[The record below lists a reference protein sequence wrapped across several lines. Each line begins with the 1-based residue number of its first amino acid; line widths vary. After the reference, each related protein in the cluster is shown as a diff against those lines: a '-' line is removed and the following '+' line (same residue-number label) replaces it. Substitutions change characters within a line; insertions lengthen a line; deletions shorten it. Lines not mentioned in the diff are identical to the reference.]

1 MAAQKKSGL
10 GRGLDALFS
19 NSLMD
24 SDDSS
29 VIMVPISSIVPNPRQ
44 PRTRFTDEE
53 LAELTESIRE
63 HGIIQPLIV
72 NDQVEGKYTLIAG
85 ERRLRAAQMAGL
97 NSVPAITRQAD
108 DRELLELAL
117 IENIQR
123 EDLSPLEAA
132 EAYKSL
138 EENFNMTHEEISKRV
153 GKNRASVT
161 NTMRLLKL
169 PGEVQKALLEKKI
182 SEGHARVLL
191 SLPTPQAQISAMNYI
206 INNELSVR
214 QTEEYVRNLV
224 GDGKS
229 ASKSEKREL
238 PPEMKD
244 IEDRIRQAIGTKV
257 TLRPSKNG
265 SGSIN
270 IHYYS
275 AEELE
280 SIIEKLG
287 AH

>member
-24 SDDSS
+24 SNDS
-29 VIMVPISSIVPNPRQ
+29 VKMVSIASIVPNPRQ
-44 PRTRFTDEE
+44 PRTRFTDNELSE
-53 LAELTESIRE
+53 LADSIRE
-63 HGIIQPLIV
+63 HGVIQPLIV
-72 NDQVEGKYTLIAG
+72 SEQGDGTYTLIAG
-85 ERRLRAAQMAGL
+85 ERRLRASQIAGL
-97 NSVPAITRQAD
+97 NTVPVITRQAD

-138 EENFNMTHEEISKRV
+138 EENFNLTHEEISKRV

-182 SEGHARVLL
+182 TEGHARVLL
-191 SLPTPQAQISAMNYI
+191 SLPTPQAQINAMNHI
-206 INNELSVR
+206 IKNELNVR
-214 QTEEYVRNLV
+214 QTEEYIRSLLGESNKKTKTDKIDLTP
-224 GDGKS
+224 
-229 ASKSEKREL
+229 EL
-238 PPEMKD
+238 KE
-244 IEDRIRQAIGTKV
+244 IENKLRQSIGTKV
-257 TLRPSKNG
+257 SLRPSKNG
-265 SGSIN
+265 AGSIN

-275 AEELE
+275 DEELE
-280 SIIEKLG
+280 SIIDKLSSL
-287 AH
+287 

>member
-1 MAAQKKSGL
+1 M
-10 GRGLDALFS
+10 
-19 NSLMD
+19 
-24 SDDSS
+24 
-29 VIMVPISSIVPNPRQ
+29 
-44 PRTRFTDEE
+44 
-53 LAELTESIRE
+53 
-63 HGIIQPLIV
+63 IV
-72 NDQVEGKYTLIAG
+72 NDQGDGKYTLIAG

-97 NSVPAITRQAD
+97 NTVPAITRQAD

-191 SLPTPQAQISAMNYI
+191 SLPTPQAQINAMNYI

-224 GDGKS
+224 GDSKS

-244 IEDRIRQAIGTKV
+244 IEDRIRHAIGTKV

>member
-24 SDDSS
+24 ANDS
-29 VIMVPISSIVPNPRQ
+29 VKMVSISSIVPNPRQ
-44 PRTRFTDEE
+44 PRTRFTDNELSE
-53 LAELTESIRE
+53 LADSIRE
-63 HGIIQPLIV
+63 HGVIQPLIV
-72 NDQVEGKYTLIAG
+72 SEQGDGTYTLIAG
-85 ERRLRAAQMAGL
+85 ERRLRASQIAGL
-97 NSVPAITRQAD
+97 STVPVVTRQAD

-138 EENFNMTHEEISKRV
+138 EENFNLTHEEISKRV

-182 SEGHARVLL
+182 TEGHARVLL
-191 SLPTPQAQISAMNYI
+191 SLPTPQAQINAMNHI
-206 INNELSVR
+206 IKNELNVR
-214 QTEEYVRNLV
+214 QTEEYIRNLL
-224 GDGKS
+224 GESNKKTKTAKTD
-229 ASKSEKREL
+229 L
-238 PPEMKD
+238 TPEMKE
-244 IEDRIRQAIGTKV
+244 IENKLRQSIGTKV
-257 TLRPSKNG
+257 SLRPTKNG
-265 SGSIN
+265 AGSIS

-275 AEELE
+275 DEELE
-280 SIIEKLG
+280 SIIDKLSSL
-287 AH
+287 

>member
-24 SDDSS
+24 ANDSVKTVS
-29 VIMVPISSIVPNPRQ
+29 ISSIVPNPRQ
-44 PRTRFTDEE
+44 PRTRFTDNELSE
-53 LAELTESIRE
+53 LADSIRE
-63 HGIIQPLIV
+63 HGVIQPLIV
-72 NDQVEGKYTLIAG
+72 SEQGDGTYTLIAG
-85 ERRLRAAQMAGL
+85 ERRLRASQIAGL
-97 NSVPAITRQAD
+97 NTVPVVTRQAD

-138 EENFNMTHEEISKRV
+138 EENFNLTHEEISKRV

-182 SEGHARVLL
+182 TEGHARVLL
-191 SLPTPQAQISAMNYI
+191 SLPTPQAQINAMNHI
-206 INNELSVR
+206 INNDLNVR
-214 QTEEYVRNLV
+214 QAEDYIRSLLGEKKGTADKSKNTLSPEFVEIENNL
-224 GDGKS
+224 
-229 ASKSEKREL
+229 
-238 PPEMKD
+238 
-244 IEDRIRQAIGTKV
+244 RQLIGAKV
-257 TLRPSKNG
+257 SLRPGKNG
-265 SGSIN
+265 SGSIS

-275 AEELE
+275 AEDLE
-280 SIIEKLG
+280 SIIDRLSN
-287 AH
+287 H

>member
-24 SDDSS
+24 DDTS
-29 VIMVPISSIVPNPRQ
+29 VKTVPLTSIVPNPRQ

-53 LAELTESIRE
+53 LAELADSIRE
-63 HGIIQPLIV
+63 HGVIQPLV
-72 NDQVEGKYTLIAG
+72 VSEQSDGTYVLIAG
-85 ERRLRAAQMAGL
+85 ERRLRASMLAGL
-97 NSVPAITRQAD
+97 SSVPVVTRQAD

-138 EENFNMTHEEISKRV
+138 EENFNLTHEEISKRV
-153 GKNRASVT
+153 GKNRASIT

-169 PGEVQKALLEKKI
+169 PGDVQKALLEKKI
-182 SEGHARVLL
+182 TEGHARVLL
-191 SLPTPQAQISAMNYI
+191 SLPTPQAQINAMNHI
-206 INNELSVR
+206 INNDLNVR
-214 QTEEYVRNLV
+214 QTEEYVRSLV
-224 GDGKS
+224 G
-229 ASKSEKREL
+229 EKKAAPKNTKQALE
-238 PPEMKD
+238 PEMQ
-244 IEDRIRQAIGTKV
+244 ELEERLRQLIGTKV
-257 TLRPSKNG
+257 SLRPTKNG
-265 SGSIN
+265 AGSIN

-280 SIIEKLG
+280 SIIEKLST
-287 AH
+287 H

>member
-19 NSLMD
+19 NSLLD
-24 SDDSS
+24 ENDT
-29 VIMVPISSIVPNPRQ
+29 VKNVAITAIIPNPHQ

-53 LAELTESIRE
+53 LSELADSIRE
-63 HGIIQPLIV
+63 HGVIQPLIV
-72 NDQVEGKYTLIAG
+72 SDHSDGTYTLIAG
-85 ERRLRAAQMAGL
+85 ERRLRASQIAGL
-97 NSVPAITRQAD
+97 STVPVVIRQAD

-138 EENFNMTHEEISKRV
+138 EENFNLTHEEISKRV
-153 GKNRASVT
+153 GKNRASIT

-169 PGEVQKALLEKKI
+169 PGEVQKGLLEKKI
-182 SEGHARVLL
+182 TEGHARVLL
-191 SLPTPQAQISAMNYI
+191 SLPTPMAQINAMNHI
-206 INNELSVR
+206 INNDLNVR

-224 GDGKS
+224 GEKKS
-229 ASKSEKREL
+229 SAKNSQKTLE
-238 PPEMKD
+238 PEMKEL
-244 IEDRIRQAIGTKV
+244 EDRLRETIGTKV
-257 TLRPSKNG
+257 SLRPTKNG
-265 SGSIN
+265 AGSIN

-275 AEELE
+275 AEELAA
-280 SIIEKLG
+280 IVEKLG
-287 AH
+287 LH

>member
-24 SDDSS
+24 DNDS
-29 VIMVPISSIVPNPRQ
+29 VKTVAISSIFPNPRQ
-44 PRTRFTDEE
+44 PRTRFTDNELSE
-53 LAELTESIRE
+53 LADSIRE
-63 HGIIQPLIV
+63 HGVIQPLIV
-72 NDQVEGKYTLIAG
+72 SEQSDGTYTLIAG
-85 ERRLRAAQMAGL
+85 ERRLRASQIAGL
-97 NSVPAITRQAD
+97 STVPVVTRQAD

-138 EENFNMTHEEISKRV
+138 EENFNLTHEEISKRV

-182 SEGHARVLL
+182 TEGHARVLL
-191 SLPTPQAQISAMNYI
+191 SLPTPQAQINAMNHI
-206 INNELSVR
+206 IKNELSVR
-214 QTEEYVRNLV
+214 QTEEYIRNLL
-224 GDGKS
+224 GESNKKPKTAKTGLTP
-229 ASKSEKREL
+229 EL
-238 PPEMKD
+238 KE
-244 IEDRIRQAIGTKV
+244 IEDKLRQSIGTKV
-257 TLRPSKNG
+257 SLRPTKNG
-265 SGSIN
+265 AGSIN

-275 AEELE
+275 DEELE
-280 SIIEKLG
+280 AIIDKLSSL
-287 AH
+287 

>member
-24 SDDSS
+24 ANDS
-29 VIMVPISSIVPNPRQ
+29 VKMVSISSIVPNPRQ
-44 PRTRFTDEE
+44 PRTRFTDNELSE
-53 LAELTESIRE
+53 LADSIRE
-63 HGIIQPLIV
+63 HGVIQPLIV
-72 NDQVEGKYTLIAG
+72 SEQGDGTYTLIAG
-85 ERRLRAAQMAGL
+85 ERRLRASQIAGL
-97 NSVPAITRQAD
+97 NTVPVVTRQAD

-138 EENFNMTHEEISKRV
+138 EENFNLTHEEISKRV

-182 SEGHARVLL
+182 TEGHARVLL
-191 SLPTPQAQISAMNYI
+191 SLPTPQAQINAMNHI
-206 INNELSVR
+206 IKNELNVR
-214 QTEEYVRNLV
+214 QTEEYIRNLL
-224 GDGKS
+224 GESNKKTKTAKTDLTP
-229 ASKSEKREL
+229 EL
-238 PPEMKD
+238 KE
-244 IEDRIRQAIGTKV
+244 IENKLRQSIGTKV
-257 TLRPSKNG
+257 SLRPTKNG
-265 SGSIN
+265 AGSIS

-275 AEELE
+275 DEELE
-280 SIIEKLG
+280 SIIDKLSSL
-287 AH
+287 

>member
-19 NSLMD
+19 NSLMN
-24 SDDSS
+24 SDDSVKTVS
-29 VIMVPISSIVPNPRQ
+29 VNSIVPNPRQ

-63 HGIIQPLIV
+63 HGVIQPLIV
-72 NDQVEGKYTLIAG
+72 SDQGDGKYTLIAG

-97 NSVPAITRQAD
+97 NTVPVVTRQAD
-108 DRELLELAL
+108 DRDLLELAL

-153 GKNRASVT
+153 GKNRTSIT

-182 SEGHARVLL
+182 TEGHARVLL
-191 SLPTPQAQISAMNYI
+191 SLPTPQAQINAMNHI
-206 INNELSVR
+206 VSNELSVR

-224 GDGKS
+224 GEKKPAAKS
-229 ASKSEKREL
+229 AKKEL
-238 PPEMKD
+238 SPEMKD
-244 IEDRIRQAIGTKV
+244 IEERIRQAIGTKV
-257 TLRPSKNG
+257 SLRPSKNG
-265 SGSIN
+265 AGSIN

-275 AEELE
+275 TEELE

-287 AH
+287 SL

>member
-29 VIMVPISSIVPNPRQ
+29 VIMVSISSIVPNPRQ

-72 NDQVEGKYTLIAG
+72 NDQGDGKYTLIAG

-97 NSVPAITRQAD
+97 NTVPAITRQAD

-191 SLPTPQAQISAMNYI
+191 SLPTPQAQINAMNYI

-224 GDGKS
+224 GDSKS

-244 IEDRIRQAIGTKV
+244 IEDRIRHAIGTKV

>member
-24 SDDSS
+24 ANDSVKTVS
-29 VIMVPISSIVPNPRQ
+29 ISSIVPNPRQ
-44 PRTRFTDEE
+44 PRTRFTDNELSE
-53 LAELTESIRE
+53 LADSIRE
-63 HGIIQPLIV
+63 HGVIQPLIV
-72 NDQVEGKYTLIAG
+72 SEQNDGTYTLIAG
-85 ERRLRAAQMAGL
+85 ERRLRASQIAGL
-97 NSVPAITRQAD
+97 NTVPVVTRQAD

-138 EENFNMTHEEISKRV
+138 EENFNLTHEEISKRV

-182 SEGHARVLL
+182 TEGHARVLL
-191 SLPTPQAQISAMNYI
+191 SLPTPQAQINAMNHI
-206 INNELSVR
+206 IKNELNVR
-214 QTEEYVRNLV
+214 QTEEYIRNLL
-224 GDGKS
+224 GESNKKTKTAKTDLTP
-229 ASKSEKREL
+229 EL
-238 PPEMKD
+238 KE
-244 IEDRIRQAIGTKV
+244 IENKLRQSIGTKV
-257 TLRPSKNG
+257 SLRPTKNG
-265 SGSIN
+265 AGSIS

-275 AEELE
+275 DEELE
-280 SIIEKLG
+280 SIIDKLSSL
-287 AH
+287 

>member
-161 NTMRLLKL
+161 NTMRLL
-169 PGEVQKALLEKKI
+169 
-182 SEGHARVLL
+182 
-191 SLPTPQAQISAMNYI
+191 
-206 INNELSVR
+206 
-214 QTEEYVRNLV
+214 
-224 GDGKS
+224 
-229 ASKSEKREL
+229 
-238 PPEMKD
+238 
-244 IEDRIRQAIGTKV
+244 
-257 TLRPSKNG
+257 
-265 SGSIN
+265 
-270 IHYYS
+270 
-275 AEELE
+275 
-280 SIIEKLG
+280 
-287 AH
+287 

>member
-24 SDDSS
+24 TNDS
-29 VIMVPISSIVPNPRQ
+29 VKMVSISSIVPNPRQ
-44 PRTRFTDEE
+44 PRTRFTDNELSE
-53 LAELTESIRE
+53 LADSIRE
-63 HGIIQPLIV
+63 HGVIQPLV
-72 NDQVEGKYTLIAG
+72 VSEQADGTYTLIAG
-85 ERRLRAAQMAGL
+85 ERRLRASQIAGL
-97 NSVPAITRQAD
+97 NTVPVITRQAD

-138 EENFNMTHEEISKRV
+138 EENFNLTHEEISKRV

-169 PGEVQKALLEKKI
+169 PGEVQKALLEKAI
-182 SEGHARVLL
+182 TEGHARVLL
-191 SLPTPQAQISAMNYI
+191 SLPTPQAQINAMNHI
-206 INNELSVR
+206 IRNELSVR
-214 QTEEYVRNLV
+214 QTEEYIRSLL
-224 GDGKS
+224 GES
-229 ASKSEKREL
+229 SKKAKTVKNEL
-238 PPEMKD
+238 TPEYKE
-244 IEDRIRQAIGTKV
+244 IENKLRQSMGTKV
-257 TLRPSKNG
+257 SLRPAKNG
-265 SGSIN
+265 TGSIN

-275 AEELE
+275 DEELE
-280 SIIEKLG
+280 AIIDKLSSL
-287 AH
+287 

>member
-24 SDDSS
+24 SNDS
-29 VIMVPISSIVPNPRQ
+29 VKMVSISSIVPNPRQ
-44 PRTRFTDEE
+44 PRTRFTDNELSE
-53 LAELTESIRE
+53 LADSIRE
-63 HGIIQPLIV
+63 HGVIQPLIV
-72 NDQVEGKYTLIAG
+72 SEQENGTYTLIAG
-85 ERRLRAAQMAGL
+85 ERRLRASQIAGL
-97 NSVPAITRQAD
+97 NTVPVITRQAD

-138 EENFNMTHEEISKRV
+138 EENFNLTHEEISKRV

-182 SEGHARVLL
+182 TEGHARVLL
-191 SLPTPQAQISAMNYI
+191 SLPTPQAQINAMNHI
-206 INNELSVR
+206 IKNELNVR
-214 QTEEYVRNLV
+214 QTEEYIRSLLGESNKKTKTDKIDLT
-224 GDGKS
+224 
-229 ASKSEKREL
+229 
-238 PPEMKD
+238 PEMKE
-244 IEDRIRQAIGTKV
+244 IENKLRQSIGTKV
-257 TLRPSKNG
+257 SLRPSKNG
-265 SGSIN
+265 AGSIN

-275 AEELE
+275 DEELE
-280 SIIEKLG
+280 SIIDKLSSL
-287 AH
+287 

>member
-24 SDDSS
+24 TNDS
-29 VIMVPISSIVPNPRQ
+29 VKMVSISSIVPNPRQ
-44 PRTRFTDEE
+44 PRTRFTDNELSE
-53 LAELTESIRE
+53 LADSIRE
-63 HGIIQPLIV
+63 HGVLQPLIV
-72 NDQVEGKYTLIAG
+72 SEQGDGTYTLIAG
-85 ERRLRAAQMAGL
+85 ERRLRASQIAGL
-97 NSVPAITRQAD
+97 NTVPVITRQAD

-138 EENFNMTHEEISKRV
+138 EENFNLTHEEISKRV

-182 SEGHARVLL
+182 TEGHARVLL
-191 SLPTPQAQISAMNYI
+191 SLPTPQAQINAMNHI
-206 INNELSVR
+206 IKNELNVR
-214 QTEEYVRNLV
+214 QTEEYIRNLL
-224 GDGKS
+224 GESNKKAKIAKTDLTP
-229 ASKSEKREL
+229 EL
-238 PPEMKD
+238 KE
-244 IEDRIRQAIGTKV
+244 IENKLRQSIGTKV
-257 TLRPSKNG
+257 SLRPTKNG
-265 SGSIN
+265 AGSIN

-275 AEELE
+275 DEELE
-280 SIIEKLG
+280 SIIDKLSSL
-287 AH
+287 

>member
-19 NSLMD
+19 NSLLD
-24 SDDSS
+24 ENDT
-29 VIMVPISSIVPNPRQ
+29 VKNVAITAIIPNPHQ

-53 LAELTESIRE
+53 LSELADSIRE
-63 HGIIQPLIV
+63 HGVIQPLIV
-72 NDQVEGKYTLIAG
+72 SDQSDGTYTLIAG
-85 ERRLRAAQMAGL
+85 ERRLRASQIAGL
-97 NSVPAITRQAD
+97 STVPVVIRQAD

-138 EENFNMTHEEISKRV
+138 EENFNLTHEEISKRV
-153 GKNRASVT
+153 GKNRASIT

-169 PGEVQKALLEKKI
+169 PGEVQKGLLEKKI
-182 SEGHARVLL
+182 TEGHARVLL
-191 SLPTPQAQISAMNYI
+191 SLPTPMAQINAMNHI
-206 INNELSVR
+206 INNDLNVR

-224 GDGKS
+224 GEKKS
-229 ASKSEKREL
+229 SAKNSQKTLE
-238 PPEMKD
+238 PEMKEL
-244 IEDRIRQAIGTKV
+244 EDRLRETIGTKV
-257 TLRPSKNG
+257 SLRPTKNG
-265 SGSIN
+265 AGSIN

-275 AEELE
+275 AEELAA
-280 SIIEKLG
+280 IVEKLG
-287 AH
+287 LH

>member
-24 SDDSS
+24 ANDS
-29 VIMVPISSIVPNPRQ
+29 VKMVSISSIVPNPRQ
-44 PRTRFTDEE
+44 PRTRFTDNELSE
-53 LAELTESIRE
+53 LADSIRE
-63 HGIIQPLIV
+63 HGVIQPLIV
-72 NDQVEGKYTLIAG
+72 SEQNDGTYTLIAG
-85 ERRLRAAQMAGL
+85 ERRLRASQIAGL
-97 NSVPAITRQAD
+97 NTVPVVTRQAD

-138 EENFNMTHEEISKRV
+138 EENFNLTHEEISKRV

-182 SEGHARVLL
+182 TEGHARVLL
-191 SLPTPQAQISAMNYI
+191 SLPTPQAQINAMNHI
-206 INNELSVR
+206 IKNELNVR
-214 QTEEYVRNLV
+214 QTEEYIRNLL
-224 GDGKS
+224 GESNKKTKTAKTDLTP
-229 ASKSEKREL
+229 EL
-238 PPEMKD
+238 KE
-244 IEDRIRQAIGTKV
+244 IEDRLRQSIGTKV
-257 TLRPSKNG
+257 SLRPTKNG
-265 SGSIN
+265 AGSIS

-275 AEELE
+275 DEELE
-280 SIIEKLG
+280 SIIDKLS
-287 AH
+287 AL

>member
-19 NSLMD
+19 NSLLD
-24 SDDSS
+24 ENDTVKNVS
-29 VIMVPISSIVPNPRQ
+29 VTSIIPNPHQ

-53 LAELTESIRE
+53 LSELADSIRE
-63 HGIIQPLIV
+63 HGVIQPLIV
-72 NDQVEGKYTLIAG
+72 SDQSDGTYTLIAG
-85 ERRLRAAQMAGL
+85 ERRLRASQIAGL
-97 NSVPAITRQAD
+97 STVPVVIRQAD

-138 EENFNMTHEEISKRV
+138 EENFNLTHEEISKRV
-153 GKNRASVT
+153 GKNRASIT

-169 PGEVQKALLEKKI
+169 PGEVQKGLLEKKI
-182 SEGHARVLL
+182 TEGHARVLL
-191 SLPTPQAQISAMNYI
+191 SLPTPMAQINAMNHI
-206 INNELSVR
+206 INNDLNVR

-224 GDGKS
+224 GEKKS
-229 ASKSEKREL
+229 SAKNSQKTLE
-238 PPEMKD
+238 PEMKEL
-244 IEDRIRQAIGTKV
+244 EDRLRETIGTKV
-257 TLRPSKNG
+257 SLRPTKNG
-265 SGSIN
+265 AGSIN

-275 AEELE
+275 AEELAA
-280 SIIEKLG
+280 IVEKLG
-287 AH
+287 LH

>member
-24 SDDSS
+24 ANDSVKTVS
-29 VIMVPISSIVPNPRQ
+29 ISSIVPNPRQ
-44 PRTRFTDEE
+44 PRTRFTDNELSE
-53 LAELTESIRE
+53 LADSIRE
-63 HGIIQPLIV
+63 HGVIQPLIV
-72 NDQVEGKYTLIAG
+72 SEQNDGTYTLIAG
-85 ERRLRAAQMAGL
+85 ERRLRASQIAGL
-97 NSVPAITRQAD
+97 NTVPVVTRQAD

-138 EENFNMTHEEISKRV
+138 EENFNLTHEEISKRV

-182 SEGHARVLL
+182 TEGHARVLL
-191 SLPTPQAQISAMNYI
+191 SLPTPQAQINAMNHI
-206 INNELSVR
+206 IKNELNVR
-214 QTEEYVRNLV
+214 QTEEYIRSLLGESNKKTKTAKTDLTP
-224 GDGKS
+224 
-229 ASKSEKREL
+229 EL
-238 PPEMKD
+238 KE
-244 IEDRIRQAIGTKV
+244 IENKLRQSIGTKV
-257 TLRPSKNG
+257 SLRPTKNG
-265 SGSIN
+265 AGSIN

-275 AEELE
+275 DEELE
-280 SIIEKLG
+280 SIIDKLSSL
-287 AH
+287 

>member
-24 SDDSS
+24 ANDS
-29 VIMVPISSIVPNPRQ
+29 VKTVPISSIVPNPRQ
-44 PRTRFTDEE
+44 PRTRFTDNELSE
-53 LAELTESIRE
+53 LADSIRE
-63 HGIIQPLIV
+63 HGVIQPLIV
-72 NDQVEGKYTLIAG
+72 SEQGDGTYTLIAG
-85 ERRLRAAQMAGL
+85 ERRLRASQIAGL
-97 NSVPAITRQAD
+97 NTVPVVTRQAD

-138 EENFNMTHEEISKRV
+138 EENFNLTHEEISKRV

-182 SEGHARVLL
+182 TEGHARVLL
-191 SLPTPQAQISAMNYI
+191 SLPTPQAQINAMNHI
-206 INNELSVR
+206 IKNELNVR
-214 QTEEYVRNLV
+214 QTEEYIRNLL
-224 GDGKS
+224 GESNKKTKTAKTDLTP
-229 ASKSEKREL
+229 EL
-238 PPEMKD
+238 KE
-244 IEDRIRQAIGTKV
+244 IENKLRQSIGTKV
-257 TLRPSKNG
+257 SLRPTKNG
-265 SGSIN
+265 AGSIS

-275 AEELE
+275 DEELE
-280 SIIEKLG
+280 SIIDKLSSL
-287 AH
+287 

>member
-24 SDDSS
+24 ANDS
-29 VIMVPISSIVPNPRQ
+29 VKMVSISSIVPNPRQ
-44 PRTRFTDEE
+44 PRTRFTDNELSE
-53 LAELTESIRE
+53 LADSIRE
-63 HGIIQPLIV
+63 HGVIQPLIV
-72 NDQVEGKYTLIAG
+72 SEQNDGTYTLIAG
-85 ERRLRAAQMAGL
+85 ERRLRASQIAGL
-97 NSVPAITRQAD
+97 NTVPVVTRQAD

-138 EENFNMTHEEISKRV
+138 EENFNLTHEEISKRV

-182 SEGHARVLL
+182 TEGHARVLL
-191 SLPTPQAQISAMNYI
+191 SLPTPQAQIYAMNHI
-206 INNELSVR
+206 IKNELNVR
-214 QTEEYVRNLV
+214 QTEEYIRSLLGESNKKTKTAKTDLTP
-224 GDGKS
+224 
-229 ASKSEKREL
+229 EL
-238 PPEMKD
+238 KE
-244 IEDRIRQAIGTKV
+244 IENKLRQSIGTKV
-257 TLRPSKNG
+257 SLRPTKNG
-265 SGSIN
+265 AGSIS

-275 AEELE
+275 DEELE
-280 SIIEKLG
+280 SIIDKLS
-287 AH
+287 AL

>member
-24 SDDSS
+24 ANDS
-29 VIMVPISSIVPNPRQ
+29 VKMVSISSIVPNPRQ
-44 PRTRFTDEE
+44 PRTRFTDNELSE
-53 LAELTESIRE
+53 LADSIRE
-63 HGIIQPLIV
+63 HGVIQPLIV
-72 NDQVEGKYTLIAG
+72 SEQNDGSYTLIAG
-85 ERRLRAAQMAGL
+85 ERRLRASQIAGL
-97 NSVPAITRQAD
+97 NTIPVVTRQAD

-138 EENFNMTHEEISKRV
+138 EENFNLTHEEISKRV

-182 SEGHARVLL
+182 TEGHARVLL
-191 SLPTPQAQISAMNYI
+191 SLPTPQAQINAMNHI
-206 INNELSVR
+206 IKNELNVR
-214 QTEEYVRNLV
+214 QTEEYIRSLLGESNKKTKTAKTDLTP
-224 GDGKS
+224 
-229 ASKSEKREL
+229 EL
-238 PPEMKD
+238 KE
-244 IEDRIRQAIGTKV
+244 IENKLRQSIGTKV
-257 TLRPSKNG
+257 SLRPTKNG
-265 SGSIN
+265 AGSIS

-275 AEELE
+275 DEELE
-280 SIIEKLG
+280 SIIDKLS
-287 AH
+287 AL

>member
-24 SDDSS
+24 ANDSVKTVS
-29 VIMVPISSIVPNPRQ
+29 ISSIVPNPRQ
-44 PRTRFTDEE
+44 PRTRFTDNELSE
-53 LAELTESIRE
+53 LADSIRE
-63 HGIIQPLIV
+63 HGVIQPLIV
-72 NDQVEGKYTLIAG
+72 SEQNDGTYTLIAG
-85 ERRLRAAQMAGL
+85 ERRLRASQIAGL
-97 NSVPAITRQAD
+97 NTVPVVTRQAD

-138 EENFNMTHEEISKRV
+138 EENFNLTHEEISKRV

-182 SEGHARVLL
+182 TEGHARVLL
-191 SLPTPQAQISAMNYI
+191 SLPTPQAQINAMNHI
-206 INNELSVR
+206 IKNELNVR
-214 QTEEYVRNLV
+214 QTEEYIRSLLGESNKKTKTAKTDLTP
-224 GDGKS
+224 
-229 ASKSEKREL
+229 EL
-238 PPEMKD
+238 KE
-244 IEDRIRQAIGTKV
+244 IENKLRQSIGTKV
-257 TLRPSKNG
+257 SLRPTKNG
-265 SGSIN
+265 AGSIS

-275 AEELE
+275 DEELE
-280 SIIEKLG
+280 SIIDKLSSL
-287 AH
+287 

>member
-24 SDDSS
+24 DDTS
-29 VIMVPISSIVPNPRQ
+29 VKTVPLTSIVPNPRQ

-53 LAELTESIRE
+53 LAELADSIRE
-63 HGIIQPLIV
+63 HGVIQPLIV
-72 NDQVEGKYTLIAG
+72 SEQPDGTYVLIAG
-85 ERRLRAAQMAGL
+85 ERRLRASMLAGL
-97 NSVPAITRQAD
+97 SSVPVVTRQAD

-138 EENFNMTHEEISKRV
+138 EENFNLTHEEISKRV
-153 GKNRASVT
+153 GKNRASIT

-169 PGEVQKALLEKKI
+169 PGDVQRALLEKKI
-182 SEGHARVLL
+182 TEGHARVLL
-191 SLPTPQAQISAMNYI
+191 SLPTPQAQINAMNHI
-206 INNELSVR
+206 INNDLNVR
-214 QTEEYVRNLV
+214 QTEEYVRNLI
-224 GDGKS
+224 G
-229 ASKSEKREL
+229 EKKTAPKNTKQTLE
-238 PPEMKD
+238 PEMQEL
-244 IEDRIRQAIGTKV
+244 EDRLRQMIGTKV
-257 TLRPSKNG
+257 SLRPTKNG
-265 SGSIN
+265 AGSIN

-287 AH
+287 SH